1 MLVNRVRKQFH
12 SSGFTLV
19 ELMTVIS
26 ILVVVAL
33 LAAPSFRIMLANQ
46 RVRNA
51 SYDLMSAIT
60 LTRSQAIADKS
71 PVTLSSADDG
81 WSAGWTVAN
90 GATTYETRQPLSGL
104 AISNTAELDAVTYG
118 RDGRSITSATKF
130 TIQPDPAIE
139 GVSPRCLSISLNG
152 MPSIT
157 LGACT

>member
-1 MLVNRVRKQFH
+1 MLVKRAEKQLH

-19 ELMTVIS
+19 ELMTAIAIMAVM
-26 ILVVVAL
+26 AL
-33 LAAPSFRIMLANQ
+33 FAAPSFRQITANQ

-81 WSAGWTVAN
+81 WSDGWTVAN
-90 GATTYETRQPLSGL
+90 GTAIYETRQPFSGL
-104 AISNTAELDAVTYG
+104 IISNSAGLDDVTYG
-118 RDGRSITSATKF
+118 KDGRSTTGATKF